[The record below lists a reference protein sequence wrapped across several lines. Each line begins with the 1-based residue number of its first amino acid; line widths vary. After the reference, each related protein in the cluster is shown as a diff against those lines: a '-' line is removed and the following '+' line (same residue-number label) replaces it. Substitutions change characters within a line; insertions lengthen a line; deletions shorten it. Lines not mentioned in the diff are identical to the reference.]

1 MSVEHFSRF
10 SENLFIL
17 IHIKSHF
24 FTTIPVFS
32 PQFLKRTCNMST
44 DNTTSLIVVLRNTSD
59 VEKDGRIIRFGNGAN
74 LDTIRSLAAEKLAI
88 TGGYANIQLFNSN
101 GELLGGIDDLRQQQV
116 VYVDIKELIRE
127 TVPGPTK
134 LPFVGSLYEMLP
146 NM

>member
-1 MSVEHFSRF
+1 
-10 SENLFIL
+10 
-17 IHIKSHF
+17 
-24 FTTIPVFS
+24 
-32 PQFLKRTCNMST
+32 MST

-116 VYVDIKELIRE
+116 VYIDTKELIRE

-146 NM
+146 NLDEGWMRQFDRFGPLVEISLFGKIIVDYKSRFR